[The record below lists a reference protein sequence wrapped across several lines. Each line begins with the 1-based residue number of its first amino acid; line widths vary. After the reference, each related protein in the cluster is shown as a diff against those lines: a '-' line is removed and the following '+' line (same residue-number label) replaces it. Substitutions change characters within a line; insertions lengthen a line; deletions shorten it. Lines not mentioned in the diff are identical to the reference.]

1 MSLLKK
7 QNKTNKQKNCPS
19 FIFFNANM
27 RRNFWEFGT
36 QERKAYINKACN
48 MKAVNYRHAA
58 VQLKEREQSP
68 TTVSCGDTQKHIK
81 CVQGNEF
88 SSVLFF

>member
-1 MSLLKK
+1 
-7 QNKTNKQKNCPS
+7 
-19 FIFFNANM
+19 
-27 RRNFWEFGT
+27 
-36 QERKAYINKACN
+36 